1 MRKAWI
7 VSALAPL
14 LPLFFAACTNSGDR
28 PPERILP
35 DPAELIAERRM
46 ETIRAH
52 RMLIVGIAPS
62 PLAEMERKLVA
73 ALLDGTGF
81 RFRIISAD
89 RQTLGAFLRGGRA
102 DIICGLFTEQELKDA
117 FLNPAAPYL
126 RLSFYLLHHKDFREP
141 EKANAGEELLY
152 PDSAPEIF
160 FLPGLQTKLLK
171 RPVPRETIFREMEQ
185 APGKRAA
192 FLSSVSISK
201 ETITNLKVRPV
212 HLKGGTAQL
221 YFGLRR
227 PDSELKNLLTARLAK
242 LSADGTLEKLTRS
255 VNYQPEIK
263 MASEVKHETK

>member
-7 VSALAPL
+7 VSALASL
-14 LPLFFAACTNSGDR
+14 LPLFLAACINSGDQ
-28 PPERILP
+28 PPEHVLP

-62 PLAEMERKLVA
+62 PVAEMERKLVA
-73 ALLDGTGF
+73 ALLDGTGY
-81 RFRIISAD
+81 RFRIIRAD
-89 RQTLGAFLRGGRA
+89 RDTLGAFLRAGRT

-117 FLNPAAPYL
+117 HLAPAAPYL
-126 RLSFYLLHHKDFREP
+126 CLSFYILHSGKFREP

-160 FLPGLQTKLLK
+160 FLPRLQTKLPK

-192 FLSSVSISK
+192 FLSCVSIPQQKASG
-201 ETITNLKVRPV
+201 LAAGKVN
-212 HLKGGTAQL
+212 LKGGDAQL
-221 YFGLRR
+221 FFGLRR
-227 PDSELKNLLTARLAK
+227 PDSELASLLTERLAK
-242 LSADGTLEKLTRS
+242 LSADGTLEKLTRT
-255 VNYQPEIK
+255 VLFQPETK
-263 MASEVKHETK
+263 NEPEAKHEKK